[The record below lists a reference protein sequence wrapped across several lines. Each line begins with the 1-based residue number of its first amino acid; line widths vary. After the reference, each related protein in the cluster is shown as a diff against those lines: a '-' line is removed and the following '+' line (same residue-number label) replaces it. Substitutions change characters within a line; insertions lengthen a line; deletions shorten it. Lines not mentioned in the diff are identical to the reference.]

1 MIVSKP
7 KRNTLFVLVVF
18 TTICTIGCIYFM
30 RQILAEPQGTWRYV
44 ALAILLISTSL
55 LYYKLLFNY
64 KVIKIH
70 HDQVHIYFPFRLFK
84 TVQHI
89 KNLGAWQEII
99 IHTNKTEFKQLKLVF
114 INKGFVKLTNKEN
127 SDYQKVYQYI
137 KRKAAKKEIK
147 E

>member
-18 TTICTIGCIYFM
+18 STICTIGSIYFM

-44 ALAILLISTSL
+44 ALVVLLISTSL

-70 HDQVHIYFPFRLFK
+70 HDEVHIYFPFRLFK
-84 TVQHI
+84 TVQPI
-89 KNLGAWQEII
+89 KNLGAWQETI
-99 IHTNKTEFKQLKLVF
+99 IHTNSTEFKQLKLVF
-114 INKGFVKLTNKEN
+114 MDKGYVKLSNKEN
-127 SDYQKVYQYI
+127 SDYQKVYRYI
-137 KRKAAKKEIK
+137 SRKAPKKEVK